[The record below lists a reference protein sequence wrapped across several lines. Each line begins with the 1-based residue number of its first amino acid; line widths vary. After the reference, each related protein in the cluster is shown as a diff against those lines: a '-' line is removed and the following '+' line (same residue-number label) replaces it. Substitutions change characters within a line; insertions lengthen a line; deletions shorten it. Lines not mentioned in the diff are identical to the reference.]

1 MAKPSGSKER
11 QEKMTIYFDKRA
23 FEEKEKEE
31 QELEEKLVAEL
42 EEQKKREEAAYA
54 LGKVLAFF
62 TKPLILMLLWNW
74 LVPGIFGIASI
85 GYLKAF
91 GLYLMSRIIFDKND

>member
-1 MAKPSGSKER
+1 MERSKRE
-11 QEKMTIYFDKRA
+11 EKENQMTIYFDKRA
-23 FEEKEKEE
+23 FEQKEE
-31 QELEEKLVAEL
+31 EQQEL
-42 EEQKKREEAAYA
+42 EEQKKKEEAAYA

-74 LVPGIFGIASI
+74 LMPGVFGLSTI
-85 GYLKAF
+85 GYLKAL